1 MYGLTHWKV
10 NHCLHVYV
18 LSCLPLCLT
27 CLQLLWL
34 MNNNNGM
41 TLVHHSIFLTP
52 KYIYMYEDG
61 QVGLFHHK
69 FLNAYQHEIII
80 QLSNEIIIQLY
91 LFRHTVNSLISDS
104 PKCITKWLHLIK
116 IDSKFNLP
124 YFQGTLR
131 SLQPYSWI
139 SGNPDIQETMDEIM
153 TETKLDDE
161 AFHLECIN
169 KRFS

>member
-18 LSCLPLCLT
+18 LSR
-27 CLQLLWL
+27 LQLLWL

-69 FLNAYQHEIII
+69 FLNAYQHNI
-80 QLSNEIIIQLY
+80 
-91 LFRHTVNSLISDS
+91 
-104 PKCITKWLHLIK
+104 
-116 IDSKFNLP
+116 
-124 YFQGTLR
+124 
-131 SLQPYSWI
+131 
-139 SGNPDIQETMDEIM
+139 
-153 TETKLDDE
+153 
-161 AFHLECIN
+161 
-169 KRFS
+169 